1 MAIVASCSTNKLQYP
16 EAPADNTV
24 DDYFGVQVADPYRPL
39 ENDTS
44 AATLKWVEEERALT
58 ESYLSKIPFRKDIRE
73 RLKTLY
79 DYKKPGMPSK
89 KDGWYYFYEND
100 GLQNQS
106 VLYRTRSLDEKPEV
120 FLDPNKLSDDG
131 TVALTGI
138 STSNDGKY
146 TAYTISRSALT
157 GPKSM

>member
-1 MAIVASCSTNKLQYP
+1 MKHILLSLATMAIVASCSTNKLQYP

-89 KDGWYYFYEND
+89 KDGD
-100 GLQNQS
+100 RKS
-106 VLYRTRSLDEKPEV
+106 VV
-120 FLDPNKLSDDG
+120 
-131 TVALTGI
+131 
-138 STSNDGKY
+138 
-146 TAYTISRSALT
+146 
-157 GPKSM
+157 